1 MIDFVST
8 RPGVDKSTAA
18 CSQLLTAVIALA
30 IKDLFRPPNTR
41 EKKGPPIS
49 LSEIDFL
56 ALDAI
61 QFLFGKNSAF
71 PRYAE
76 LIGSSAEDIRR
87 ALIKGDVR
95 AGHELRD
102 KDFRIFHARL
112 RWSRIEEMDNIDLPK
127 VVDARKDRNQ
137 QARVD
142 KRRGVWSD

>member
-30 IKDLFRPPNTR
+30 VKDLCRPPNAR
-41 EKKGPPIS
+41 EKKGAPIR
-49 LSEIDFL
+49 LEEMDFI

-61 QFLFGKNSAF
+61 QFLFGKTSVF

-87 ALIKGDVR
+87 ALIKGEVR
-95 AGHELRD
+95 QGHELRD
-102 KDFRIFHARL
+102 KDFRIFNARL
-112 RWSRIEEMDNIDLPK
+112 RWSGIEDAGDIDLPK
-127 VVDARKDRNQ
+127 VAEDRKNRVQ
-137 QARVD
+137 QARVN
-142 KRRGVWSD
+142 RQRGFME